1 METKGFL
8 VSSATESSLA
18 SVYKRSFTPDIRNCK
33 EAPCPVPLIG
43 YARVSTEDQTPLP
56 QSQALKSAGCV
67 AIHEEQASGGNRA
80 RPVLARVLER
90 IGKGDTL
97 VVVRID
103 RLARSLSH
111 LLEVIERLE
120 AKGAFFRSLTD
131 PIDTSSP
138 QGKFTLQV
146 LGAAAE
152 FERAL
157 IRERTKAGLA
167 SARTNGRV
175 GGNPGLR
182 ARDPAALRKVRLARQ
197 DGYME
202 RLNETAQ
209 DWVAHVRRLRPDM
222 AWEDVVR
229 VVNGPLPP
237 ERQWTQSRLLRA
249 VNAYVRDGFLPPTV
263 LDRAGRR
270 ETDDRLPAIVAAIK
284 GADPDITLQAIC
296 TRLEEMRERTPRG
309 RTSWQ
314 PSSVKMLIER
324 AEKLGLLS
332 TLRQSGRPVD
342 RPVHDGMNSEMAVL
356 TGRTKVKNWIVHMQD
371 LLQITA
377 KEAHLPVDAR

>member
-1 METKGFL
+1 M
-8 VSSATESSLA
+8 
-18 SVYKRSFTPDIRNCK
+18 
-33 EAPCPVPLIG
+33 PLIG

-56 QSQALKSAGCV
+56 QTQALRSAGC
-67 AIHEEQASGGNRA
+67 AEIHEEQASGGNRA

-90 IGKGDTL
+90 IGRGDTL

-120 AKGAFFRSLTD
+120 AKGAFFRSIED
-131 PIDTSSP
+131 PIDTASP

-157 IRERTKAGLA
+157 IRERTRAGLA
-167 SARTNGRV
+167 SARTRGRI

-182 ARDPAALRKVRLARQ
+182 ARDPEALRKVRLARA

-202 RLNETAQ
+202 RLGETAQ
-209 DWVAHVRRLRPDM
+209 DWVPHVRRLRPDM
-222 AWEDVVR
+222 AWEDVLR
-229 VVNGPLPP
+229 IVNAPLPHD
-237 ERQWTQSRLLRA
+237 RRWTQARLLRA
-249 VNAYVRDGFLPPTV
+249 VNAYVRDRFLPATV
-263 LDRAGRR
+263 LGRAGRR
-270 ETDDRLPAIVAAIK
+270 LADDRLPAIVAAIR

-296 TRLEEMRERTPRG
+296 NRLEAMRERTPRG

-314 PSSVKMLIER
+314 PSSVRMLLER
-324 AEKLGLLS
+324 AAKLGML
-332 TLRQSGRPVD
+332 
-342 RPVHDGMNSEMAVL
+342 
-356 TGRTKVKNWIVHMQD
+356 
-371 LLQITA
+371 
-377 KEAHLPVDAR
+377 

>member
-1 METKGFL
+1 
-8 VSSATESSLA
+8 
-18 SVYKRSFTPDIRNCK
+18 
-33 EAPCPVPLIG
+33 
-43 YARVSTEDQTPLP
+43 
-56 QSQALKSAGCV
+56 
-67 AIHEEQASGGNRA
+67 
-80 RPVLARVLER
+80 VLARVLEG

-120 AKGAFFRSLTD
+120 AKGAFFRSIQD
-131 PIDTSSP
+131 PIDTASP

-167 SARTNGRV
+167 SAKTKGRV

-209 DWVAHVRRLRPDM
+209 DWVPHVRRLRPDL

-229 VVNGPLPP
+229 IVNGPLPR

-249 VNAYVRDGFLPPTV
+249 VNAYVRDGFLLATV
-263 LDRAGRR
+263 LDRSGPRAR
-270 ETDDRLPAIVAAIK
+270 DDRLPAIVAGIK
-284 GADPDITLQAIC
+284 GAGPDITLQAIC
-296 TRLEEMRERTPRG
+296 ERLESMRERTPRG
-309 RTSWQ
+309 RTRWQ
-314 PSSVKMLIER
+314 PSSVKMLLER
-324 AEKLGLLS
+324 AEKLGLL
-332 TLRQSGRPVD
+332 D
-342 RPVHDGMNSEMAVL
+342 
-356 TGRTKVKNWIVHMQD
+356 
-371 LLQITA
+371 
-377 KEAHLPVDAR
+377 